1 LQVSA
6 TGELQWRQAA
16 DAAVQWQ
23 QMVEA
28 ATLGGRQQLAAAEVV
43 KLLWRQTDGGSC
55 SRGRQ

>member
-1 LQVSA
+1 MSA
-6 TGELQWRQAA
+6 TGGLQWRQAA